1 MQRVEG
7 QPPEEEQ
14 RLAQVEL
21 LPMEL
26 VEEEPPSRAAFLVV
40 ASSRDS
46 LGVASYWA
54 TFPVASYWATF
65 TEAALV
71 EVAPLLEELELDL
84 ADWKEYS

>member
-1 MQRVEG
+1 M
-7 QPPEEEQ
+7 
-14 RLAQVEL
+14 
-21 LPMEL
+21 
-26 VEEEPPSRAAFLVV
+26 
-40 ASSRDS
+40 
-46 LGVASYWA
+46 GVASYWA